1 VPPNPGA
8 PVRSRGPL
16 SPNSPRP
23 RRRWQMIDPSAAQ
36 TGDTLAAIERCG
48 THVAAGGQKSY
59 RVTAADVAAAGGCE
73 LDSARA
79 SLTLLC
85 AAVGGAMEVTHD
97 GQIVFAVPEE
107 SRQILHDRRSPEECL
122 MDRTRDVITVATKAV
137 FGLLLLAS
145 FALVR
150 PLVNAGREGQRSS
163 RHTHIS
169 FRKELDCLR
178 ASLRSQ
184 AATAPSDTSLL
195 SSDTHPTTASSSSDT
210 DTSLITAC
218 FSLLFGAPDANARL
232 HDEQMAA
239 IALVIRDHGC
249 VSVRLYVCVCVY
261 ACVCVCVTIA
271 LVIRDHGC
279 VSVRLFVCV
288 CVCVYACV
296 SVCLCACVSM

>member
-1 VPPNPGA
+1 MMLVWIGMMRVSALRLWCGVPPNLGA
-8 PVRSRGPL
+8 PMCSRGPL
-16 SPNSPRP
+16 RSSPNSSRP
-23 RRRWQMIDPSAAQ
+23 RRQPWQMLDPSAQ

-59 RVTAADVAAAGGCE
+59 RVTAADVAAAGGYE

-85 AAVGGAMEVTHD
+85 AEVGGAMEVTHD

-107 SRQILHDRRSPEECL
+107 SRQILCDRRSPEECL
-122 MDRTRDVITVATKAV
+122 VDRTRAVITVAAKAV
-137 FGLLLLAS
+137 FGLLLLSS

-150 PLVNAGREGQRSS
+150 PLVNSAFGAGREGRRSS

-184 AATAPSDTSLL
+184 AATAPSDTSL
-195 SSDTHPTTASSSSDT
+195 SSLETHPTTAPSSSDTDT

-232 HDEQMAA
+232 HDEQMTA
-239 IALVIRDHGC
+239 IALVIRDHRC
-249 VSVRLYVCVCVY
+249 VSVHLQVCMRVYAGVCV
-261 ACVCVCVTIA
+261 
-271 LVIRDHGC
+271 
-279 VSVRLFVCV
+279 FVCERV
-288 CVCVYACV
+288 
-296 SVCLCACVSM
+296 